1 MSFALSGCQLDDDVR
16 SDWDTRL
23 SETLEDAA
31 NGRGLEYFQLP
42 SSDDFS
48 EIPQDPRNPI
58 TRHKVNLGRMLFH
71 ETALGVNPRIPG
83 NENRYS
89 CASCHHAGGGFQAN
103 LLQGIGE
110 GGIGYGY
117 AGEGRVPDP
126 TTVLDSIDVQQIRTP
141 SALNIAYQACILWNG
156 QFGGTGPN
164 AGTEVGWVPGK
175 PTFTNYL
182 GYEGTETQ
190 AIAGL
195 KVHRMDIDSAILM
208 AASPDYAQL
217 FAYAFPEVPENERYD
232 REHAGLAIAAYER
245 TLLANQAPFQKWL
258 RGDYSAMRSDEKE
271 GAILFFSTARCYVC
285 HTGPALSS
293 MEFYGLGMPNLIGNG
308 IYGSNADDAAHKGR
322 GGFTMRT
329 EDLYK
334 YKVPQLYNLK
344 DSPFYGHGG
353 NFRNIESV
361 VAYKNAGV
369 AGDETVPASQISSE
383 FKPLNL
389 SDHEV
394 AAIAKFIEKSLYDPN
409 LTRYEPQQIPSAQCF
424 PNNDLISRF
433 DRGCD

>member
-23 SETLEDAA
+23 SQTLEDAA

-48 EIPQDPRNPI
+48 AIPQDPRNPI

-175 PTFTNYL
+175 PTYTNYL

-208 AASPDYAQL
+208 AASPDYAPL

-293 MEFYGLGMPNLIGNG
+293 MEFYGLGMP
-308 IYGSNADDAAHKGR
+308 
-322 GGFTMRT
+322 
-329 EDLYK
+329 
-334 YKVPQLYNLK
+334 
-344 DSPFYGHGG
+344 
-353 NFRNIESV
+353 
-361 VAYKNAGV
+361 
-369 AGDETVPASQISSE
+369 
-383 FKPLNL
+383 
-389 SDHEV
+389 
-394 AAIAKFIEKSLYDPN
+394 
-409 LTRYEPQQIPSAQCF
+409 
-424 PNNDLISRF
+424 
-433 DRGCD
+433 